1 MRHPLSDLS
10 IFSHCES
17 IGYKIISRHPAI
29 QDFFGSTRHPGNV
42 SAKTNIADCRL
53 SNSAWFVFLLYV
65 YSIQWIFCFAMR
77 IVYRLFR
84 QNGDSFCRYAQKTAT
99 WRQKLSFSSKFRH
112 ICSALLLLLF
122 RPCPS
127 ASALPLLPLLKA
139 MRGDA
144 QPCQKKKQAHPFADS
159 PALTHRLYSS
169 SRKAHKR
176 VFTHHRVMPVVTFHQ
191 NSGSFFSEV
200 QSA

>member
-1 MRHPLSDLS
+1 MFPQRQILRTAAFQILRGSF
-10 IFSHCES
+10 FSCTYTVYNGFFVSQCELYTDFS
-17 IGYKIISRHPAI
+17 GRIAILFADMHKKQPPGAKSCHSRA
-29 QDFFGSTRHPGNV
+29 
-42 SAKTNIADCRL
+42 
-53 SNSAWFVFLLYV
+53 NSAI
-65 YSIQWIFCFAMR
+65 SAP
-77 IVYRLFR
+77 
-84 QNGDSFCRYAQKTAT
+84 
-99 WRQKLSFSSKFRH
+99 
-112 ICSALLLLLF
+112 ALLLLLF

-144 QPCQKKKQAHPFADS
+144 QPCQKKKQAHPLVDS